1 MKEPYYFLTLI
12 SGLTFFWTILMTIDK
27 KFDINTG
34 AFVAIGALALAGIFL
49 ILGDRIPEKNETP
62 IQDERRLS

>member
-1 MKEPYYFLTLI
+1 
-12 SGLTFFWTILMTIDK
+12 MTIDK